1 MKRVI
6 LILNL
11 CVCGLVNGQNGLLDG
26 TGYAPNFTVIIEASW
41 SQENTANIIPNP
53 EIKSHISFLIFF
65 FISLLY
71 LNKNSPTNVGLF
83 S

>member
-26 TGYAPNFTVIIEASW
+26 TGYAPNFTVTDLNGDSHTIYDYLDSEA
-41 SQENTANIIPNP
+41 
-53 EIKSHISFLIFF
+53 F
-65 FISLLY
+65 
-71 LNKNSPTNVGLF
+71 
-83 S
+83 